1 MMRDRAMFP
10 LCVNS
15 HHCLGK
21 AAVNEK
27 PRVGRQKFCDSG
39 FPQLKDV
46 FISVL
51 LAGAVAPFCTLAS
64 RIEKRLFF
72 ISSDFQTPDKH
83 RSAFRMKRQH
93 PPLPPA
99 FLAIPRQKPASR

>member
-1 MMRDRAMFP
+1 MRDRAMFP

-27 PRVGRQKFCDSG
+27 PRVGRQKFCGSG
-39 FPQLKDV
+39 FPQLKAV

-51 LAGAVAPFCTLAS
+51 LAGAVLQACKQNRKKAILSCLIFRHRTSIAQ
-64 RIEKRLFF
+64 LFG
-72 ISSDFQTPDKH
+72 
-83 RSAFRMKRQH
+83 
-93 PPLPPA
+93 
-99 FLAIPRQKPASR
+99 